1 MLPEVHKKYPS
12 LREKLMKPFLINI
25 NPNYITVLALF
36 IAFVAAYFIVLGDY
50 LFGGILVLLNGF
62 FDMLDGEIA
71 KAFKRDTKFGDFLD
85 HVFDRIADIV
95 ILLALTLTLFV
106 PDTLGYAA
114 IITVLLV
121 SYLGTQAQ
129 ALTSKR
135 LYSGILGRA
144 DRTLFIGAALV
155 VALWLPQALY
165 WAVLIILVLSVVS
178 FIQRFY
184 TITRILKRK

>member
-1 MLPEVHKKYPS
+1 MLPEVHKKFPS
-12 LREKLMKPFLINI
+12 LREKMMKPFLINI

-36 IAFVAAYFIVLGDY
+36 FAFIAAYFIVKGDY

-95 ILLALTLTLFV
+95 ILMALTLTPFV
-106 PDTLGYAA
+106 PDILGYAS
-114 IITVLLV
+114 IIMVLLV

-144 DRTLFIGAALV
+144 DRTMLIGAALI

-165 WAVLIILVLSVVS
+165 WAVVIMLALSVIS

-184 TITRILKRK
+184 TITRMLKRK